1 MDEKLG
7 IAGSGAIATGLA
19 VAGSVVGDVV
29 LVARSEASADRA
41 RATVEKVCG
50 KVEGAHATRVRVTT
64 DEASLVDR
72 TFVVEAIAEDLE
84 AKTELLARLAGLID
98 EDAVLGSTTSSLS
111 VSTLGAAAGIPA
123 RFVGLHVFN
132 PVTMM
137 KLVELAYPDEA
148 TDRTRGRAFA
158 LCEALGKTP
167 VDVPD
172 TPGFVVNRL
181 LFPYLF
187 SAAAFLEESGMSAA
201 DVDTCMKLGAGHP
214 MGPLALLD
222 FVGLDVSIAIGETI
236 GASIPENVRHLAG
249 QGHLGKK
256 TGRGF
261 YDYRSK

>member
-1 MDEKLG
+1 MSERLG

-19 VAGSVVGDVV
+19 ATASVLGDVV
-29 LVARSEASADRA
+29 LVARSDASADRA
-41 RATVEKVCG
+41 RATIEKLCG
-50 KVEGAHATRVRVTT
+50 RVEGADASRVTVTT
-64 DEASLVDR
+64 DSALLADR
-72 TFVVEAIAEDLE
+72 TFVVEAIAEELD
-84 AKTELLARLAGLID
+84 AKKELLAKLAGIIAP
-98 EDAVLGSTTSSLS
+98 DAVLGSTTSSLS
-111 VSTLGAAAGIPA
+111 VATLAQAAGVA
-123 RFVGLHVFN
+123 DRFVGLHVFN

-137 KLVELAYPDEA
+137 KLVELAYADAA
-148 TDRTRGRAFA
+148 TSETRGRAFA

-187 SAAAFLEESGMSAA
+187 SAAAFLEESGMEPK

-236 GASIPENVRHLAG
+236 GADIPANVRALAAE
-249 QGHLGKK
+249 GHLGKK
-256 TGRGF
+256 SGKGF
-261 YDYRSK
+261 YDYAR

>member
-1 MDEKLG
+1 MNEKLG

-19 VAGSVVGDVV
+19 ATASVLGDVV
-29 LVARSEASADRA
+29 LVARSEASAERA
-41 RATVEKVCG
+41 RTTVEKLCG
-50 KVEGAHATRVRVTT
+50 RLEGAHATRVRVTT
-64 DEASLVDR
+64 DQADLADR
-72 TFVVEAIAEDLE
+72 TFVVEAIAEDLD
-84 AKTELLARLAGLID
+84 AKTPLLQSLAGIIAD
-98 EDAVLGSTTSSLS
+98 TAVLGSTTSSLS
-111 VSTLGAAAGIPA
+111 VATLGAAAGIPE

-137 KLVELAYPDEA
+137 KLVELAYPQEA
-148 TDRTRGRAFA
+148 TADTRSRAFA

-187 SAAAFLEESGMSAA
+187 SAAAFLEESGMTPA

-222 FVGLDVSIAIGETI
+222 FVGLDVSIAIGEMI
-236 GASIPENVRHLAG
+236 GAEIPANVRALAAE
-249 QGHLGKK
+249 GHLGKK

-261 YDYRSK
+261 FDYRK

>member
-1 MDEKLG
+1 VSERLG

-19 VAGSVVGDVV
+19 ATASVLGDVV
-29 LVARSEASADRA
+29 LVARSDASADRA
-41 RATVEKVCG
+41 RATIEKLCG
-50 KVEGAHATRVRVTT
+50 RVEGADASRVTVTT
-64 DEASLVDR
+64 DAAALADR
-72 TFVVEAIAEDLE
+72 TFVVEAIAEELD
-84 AKTELLARLAGLID
+84 AKTELLQTLAGIIAP
-98 EDAVLGSTTSSLS
+98 DAVLGSTTSSLS
-111 VSTLGAAAGIPA
+111 VATLAAAAGVA
-123 RFVGLHVFN
+123 DRFVGLHVFN

-148 TDRTRGRAFA
+148 TAETRTRAFG

-187 SAAAFLEESGMSAA
+187 SAAAFLEESGMAAA

-236 GASIPENVRHLAG
+236 GADIPANVRALAAE
-249 QGHLGKK
+249 GHLGKK
-256 TGRGF
+256 SGKGF
-261 YDYRSK
+261 YDYAKR